1 MTSPLTQRQEE
12 VLEAIRVVT
21 ARLGYAPS
29 HRDLCVELGIQS
41 TNAVSDHLLALEKR
55 GRIARTP
62 GVPRSLRVVDP
73 PESRI
78 GAPGSWAHPRG
89 MSVRSSSL
97 VLLAACIEALV
108 ETTPDELL
116 TIACLAECPPALE
129 WSGVLGEA
137 RAKELAAAVV
147 TSLDAPRSAEEW
159 KRALHQLVVAAAA
172 CVVGERIVAGPS
184 LSSFTAHAWA
194 TSRARFVVWCWREH
208 RDRLGML
215 LVRDALTTTSEVA

>member
-1 MTSPLTQRQEE
+1 MTGPLTQRQEE

-89 MSVRSSSL
+89 MSVRGSSL

-108 ETTPDELL
+108 ETTPDELH
-116 TIACLAECPPALE
+116 TIACLAECPPALAG
-129 WSGVLGEA
+129 SGVLGEA

-147 TSLDAPRSAEEW
+147 TWDIPRAVEEW
-159 KRALHQLVVAAAA
+159 RRALHQLVVAGAAA
-172 CVVGERIVAGPS
+172 VSGERICAGPS

-208 RDRLGML
+208 RDRLGTL
-215 LVRDALTTTSEVA
+215 LVRGELALPASEVA

>member
-1 MTSPLTQRQEE
+1 MTGPLTQRQEE

-78 GAPGSWAHPRG
+78 GAPGSWSMPLGLTPR
-89 MSVRSSSL
+89 
-97 VLLAACIEALV
+97 
-108 ETTPDELL
+108 
-116 TIACLAECPPALE
+116 
-129 WSGVLGEA
+129 A
-137 RAKELAAAVV
+137 R
-147 TSLDAPRSAEEW
+147 
-159 KRALHQLVVAAAA
+159 VVAALN
-172 CVVGERIVAGPS
+172 VLWS
-184 LSSFTAHAWA
+184 AWKQ
-194 TSRARFVVWCWREH
+194 RGAR
-208 RDRLGML
+208 
-215 LVRDALTTTSEVA
+215 